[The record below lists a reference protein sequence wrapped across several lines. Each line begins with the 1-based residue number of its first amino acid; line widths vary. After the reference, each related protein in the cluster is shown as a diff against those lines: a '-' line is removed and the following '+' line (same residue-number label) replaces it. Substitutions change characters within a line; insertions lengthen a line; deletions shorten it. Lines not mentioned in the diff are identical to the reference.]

1 MMGISVFE
9 LMKAYNI
16 SFEEAQILQFKI
28 IGIMS
33 LIIILL
39 YITQI
44 LLKKLC
50 PKIYR
55 KLEQLNIVWIFN
67 IFQNNYIE
75 FYINFFSHWFNDY
88 IKL

>member
-55 KLEQLNIVWIFN
+55 KLEQLNIV
-67 IFQNNYIE
+67 
-75 FYINFFSHWFNDY
+75 
-88 IKL
+88 

>member
-44 LLKKLC
+44 LLKNLC

-75 FYINFFSHWFNDY
+75 FYINFFSHLFNDY